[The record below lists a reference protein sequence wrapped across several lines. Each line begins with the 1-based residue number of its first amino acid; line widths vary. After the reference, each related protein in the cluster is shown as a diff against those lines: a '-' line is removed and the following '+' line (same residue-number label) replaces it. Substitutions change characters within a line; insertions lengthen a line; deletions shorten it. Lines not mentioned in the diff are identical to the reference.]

1 MIACSMGS
9 KWPSRPSLEKEIKST
24 RNLKFSQ
31 ALATRCKKND
41 LTPKK
46 KKESSFLF
54 ETCFHYFYTWSFQV
68 PLEKKLR
75 LPSYST
81 NLHQKLQFNL
91 CPSYITWKNHST
103 PSPPSL
109 SITKGGGVG
118 VGVADYKL
126 YRTSH
131 PIYNTLISYKKA
143 TFNTLLRIWLTL
155 EMHFED
161 TSN

>member
-9 KWPSRPSLEKEIKST
+9 KWPSRPSLEKEIKFT

-31 ALATRCKKND
+31 ALATRCKKNH
-41 LTPKK
+41 LAPKK
-46 KKESSFLF
+46 KKESSSLF
-54 ETCFHYFYTWSFQV
+54 ETCIHYFYTWSFQI

-81 NLHQKLQFNL
+81 NLHQKFQVDL
-91 CPSYITWKNHST
+91 CLSYITFWKITQT
-103 PSPPSL
+103 PHPP
-109 SITKGGGVG
+109 ITKRGGVG
-118 VGVADYKL
+118 VGAANYKL
-126 YRTSH
+126 EH
-131 PIYNTLISYKKA
+131 PTYNTFIPYKKA